1 MFLSNDRVC
10 HNIIPVIHN
19 KQAIVSIF
27 PQYDQPWK
35 IRHFHYR
42 TDIPIYYATSPS
54 SSVRRLIL
62 NYDLHKQDYAPRFQ
76 ASLALRTW
84 ISGIL
89 NHSVQHFYCGMF
101 NTGSP
106 PQVEGSFVLTQCE
119 MGLLM

>member
-1 MFLSNDRVC
+1 MTNHGKSG
-10 HNIIPVIHN
+10 
-19 KQAIVSIF
+19 IF
-27 PQYDQPWK
+27 TIGQ
-35 IRHFHYR
+35 IYR
-42 TDIPIYYATSPS
+42 FITQLLPS

-62 NYDLHKQDYAPRFQ
+62 NYDLHKRDYAARFQ

-89 NHSVQHFYCGMF
+89 NHSVQHFYRSMF

-106 PQVEGSFVLTQCE
+106 PQVEGSFVLNQRE

>member
-1 MFLSNDRVC
+1 MTNHGKSSSFTIGQIYRF
-10 HNIIPVIHN
+10 I
-19 KQAIVSIF
+19 KQLL
-27 PQYDQPWK
+27 
-35 IRHFHYR
+35 
-42 TDIPIYYATSPS
+42 PS

-62 NYDLHKQDYAPRFQ
+62 NYDLHKRDYAPRFQ